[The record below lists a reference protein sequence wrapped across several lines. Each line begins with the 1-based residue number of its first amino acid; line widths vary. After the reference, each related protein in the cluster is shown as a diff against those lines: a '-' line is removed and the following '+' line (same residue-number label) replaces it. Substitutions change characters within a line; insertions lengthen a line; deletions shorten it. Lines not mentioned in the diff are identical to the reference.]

1 MMTKPKEVTCIY
13 NSNKHIYKKAGAV
26 CTWSQK
32 EIKPP
37 HLAISMDLYLGLC
50 PDCRNCKAYKKE
62 ETKSNNTIKLDAE
75 LNESDCANLE
85 MIIRSQID
93 RNNANMIDCV
103 LTGNKILYNAYKKD
117 NEHIE
122 KLIEKIFKKD

>member
-1 MMTKPKEVTCIY
+1 MTKPKQATCKY
-13 NSNKHIYKKAGAV
+13 NANKQAYKIAYPMCRWKPIDEIMPPHIY
-26 CTWSQK
+26 
-32 EIKPP
+32 I
-37 HLAISMDLYLGLC
+37 AIDDRKLEPC
-50 PDCRNCKAYKKE
+50 HNCKAYKKE
-62 ETKSNNTIKLDAE
+62 ETNSNNTIKLDAE
-75 LNESDCANLE
+75 LNKSDCANLE